1 MKNKRQS
8 NSLINTVCKK
18 WCINQWWPIA
28 SSWKFLCMIVCLVFS
43 MIMLSKWLASKLIS
57 GWARSLVSPIA
68 LRKATW
74 TAKLPLECVS
84 SVQFSSVTQSCL
96 SLCNLMACST
106 PGLPV
111 HHQILELLKLMSI
124 GSIMP
129 FNHLILWWP
138 LFLLPPIPPS
148 IRVFSNESTWKVFI
162 WGGQSIGV
170 SALASLLPMNIQDWS
185 PLGWTGWSPC
195 SPRDSQESSPTHQFK
210 SINSSALRFLHSPNL
225 TSIHD
230 HGKNHSFD

>member
-96 SLCNLMACST
+96 TLCDPMNRST

-111 HHQILELLKLMSI
+111 HHYLPEFTQT
-124 GSIMP
+124 
-129 FNHLILWWP
+129 HLHRVGDAIQPSHP
-138 LFLLPPIPPS
+138 L
-148 IRVFSNESTWKVFI
+148 
-162 WGGQSIGV
+162 
-170 SALASLLPMNIQDWS
+170 
-185 PLGWTGWSPC
+185 
-195 SPRDSQESSPTHQFK
+195 SSPFPPAPNPSQHQSLFQWV
-210 SINSSALRFLHSPNL
+210 NSSDEFAKVLEFQL
-225 TSIHD
+225 
-230 HGKNHSFD
+230 

>member
-96 SLCNLMACST
+96 TLCNLMACST

-111 HHQILELLKLMSI
+111 HHQILEFTKLMSI
-124 GSIMP
+124 ESVTP
-129 FNHLILWWP
+129 SNHLILCCP
-138 LFLLPPIPPS
+138 LLLLPS
-148 IRVFSNESTWKVFI
+148 IF
-162 WGGQSIGV
+162 
-170 SALASLLPMNIQDWS
+170 
-185 PLGWTGWSPC
+185 
-195 SPRDSQESSPTHQFK
+195 
-210 SINSSALRFLHSPNL
+210 L
-225 TSIHD
+225 TS
-230 HGKNHSFD
+230 GSFQMNQFFTSGRPKKFQLQHQSFQWIFRTDLL